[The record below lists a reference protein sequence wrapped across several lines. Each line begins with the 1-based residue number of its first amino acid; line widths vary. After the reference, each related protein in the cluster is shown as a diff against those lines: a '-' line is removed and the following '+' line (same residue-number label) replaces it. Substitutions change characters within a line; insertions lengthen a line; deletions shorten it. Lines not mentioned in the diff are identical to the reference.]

1 MARIKVKYV
10 GPIKEGLTGANKFIE
25 FKGVTLF
32 IGDQGSGK
40 STIAKL
46 YSTLSWLEKALMR
59 GDFSIAQ
66 FNSRN
71 GFKNNLAYQG
81 IDSYLSE
88 KSEIEYQGT
97 AYHIQYNGKTNQ
109 TEAILQKTA
118 TYHYPKIMYVP
129 AERNFVSA
137 IDKADTIN
145 LLPAP
150 LFTFL
155 AEYSAAK
162 RSIKTAIKLPVSDI
176 RFRYNPNS
184 DTSYI
189 VGEDYEIDLLHASSG
204 FQSMTPLYLVT
215 RYLAGEIDK
224 EVSLAT
230 SRISLKQKA
239 QLEKIIDQAPVAW
252 KKAWAN
258 TKVQDQLQYN
268 SFINVVEELEQN
280 LYPSSQK
287 QLLFSL
293 IGYKNKRPQDRLV
306 LTTHSL
312 YLLGY
317 LGLAIKGHQL
327 QQLIAQLPEEE
338 AITKQKQLQ
347 QLLPLDATIAAD
359 KLSLYQMGTDGSIS
373 NIQSKRGFP
382 SEDND
387 LNEAMMEAND
397 LFTDLLELQQKTLQD
412 NSSKVIF

>member
-1 MARIKVKYV
+1 MARIKVKHV
-10 GPIKEGLTGANKFIE
+10 GPIKEGLTGENEFIE

-46 YSTLSWLEKALMR
+46 YSTLAWLEKVLMR

-71 GFKNNLAYQG
+71 GFKNNLAYYG
-81 IDSYLSE
+81 IERYLSE

-97 AYHIQYNGKTNQ
+97 AYHIKYNGQENQ
-109 TEAILQKTA
+109 TEAILQET
-118 TYHYPKIMYVP
+118 TVYHYPKIMYVP

-155 AEYSAAK
+155 VEYSAAK
-162 RSIKTAIKLPVSDI
+162 KSIRAEIKLPVSDI
-176 RFRYNPNS
+176 KFRYNPNS

-189 VGEDYEIDLLHASSG
+189 VGQDYEIDLLNASSG

-215 RYLAGEIDK
+215 RYLASEIDK
-224 EVSLAT
+224 EVNVAT
-230 SRISLKQKA
+230 TRISLRQKA
-239 QLEKIIDQAPVAW
+239 QLEKIIDQSPITW
-252 KKAWAN
+252 QKEWAT

-293 IGYKNKRPQDRLV
+293 IGYKNQHPQDRLV

-317 LGLAIKGHQL
+317 LGLAIKGHQIQQLITQLPKEKATVAQQQL
-327 QQLIAQLPEEE
+327 QQLI
-338 AITKQKQLQ
+338 
-347 QLLPLDATIAAD
+347 PLEATIAAEE
-359 KLSLYQMGTDGSIS
+359 LSLYQMGTDGSIR
-373 NIQSKRGFP
+373 NIQSQRGFP
-382 SEDND
+382 TEDND

-397 LFTDLLELQQKTLQD
+397 LFTDLLELQQKWQ
-412 NSSKVIF
+412 

>member
-1 MARIKVKYV
+1 MARIKVKHV
-10 GPIKEGLTGANKFIE
+10 GPIKEGLTGENEFIE

-59 GDFSIAQ
+59 GDFSIGQ

-81 IDSYLSE
+81 IEGYLSE
-88 KSEIEYQGT
+88 RSEIEYQGT
-97 AYHIQYNGKTNQ
+97 AYHIKYKGQENQ
-109 TEAILQKTA
+109 TEATLQNA
-118 TYHYPKIMYVP
+118 ANYHYPKIMYVP

-155 AEYSAAK
+155 VEYSAAK
-162 RSIKTAIKLPVSDI
+162 KSIRTNIKLPVSDI
-176 RFRYNPNS
+176 AFRYNSNS

-189 VGEDYEIDLLHASSG
+189 VGQDYEIDLLNASSG

-215 RYLAGEIDK
+215 RYLASEIDK
-224 EVSLAT
+224 EVNIAT
-230 SRISLKQKA
+230 NRISLKQKE
-239 QLEKIIDQAPVAW
+239 QLAKIIDQSPVAW
-252 KKAWAN
+252 QKDWAA
-258 TKVQDQLQYN
+258 TKVDDQLQYN

-293 IGYKNKRPQDRLV
+293 MGYKNQHPQDRLV

-317 LGLAIKGHQL
+317 LGLAVKGHQI
-327 QQLIAQLPEEE
+327 QQLTTQLPEEE
-338 AITKQKQLQ
+338 ATVALQ
-347 QLLPLDATIAAD
+347 ELHNLVPLEATIAA
-359 KLSLYQMGTDGSIS
+359 KELSIYQMKNGSIR
-373 NIQSKRGFP
+373 NIQSKKGLP

-387 LNEAMMEAND
+387 LNEAMMKAND
-397 LFTDLLELQQKTLQD
+397 LFTDLLELQQKTSCS
-412 NSSKVIF
+412 NSLL

>member
-1 MARIKVKYV
+1 MAKLKVKHV
-10 GPIKEGLTGANKFIE
+10 GPIKAGLIGENEFIE

-59 GDFSIAQ
+59 GDFSVEQ
-66 FNSRN
+66 FNARN
-71 GFKNNLAYQG
+71 GFKNNLQYQG
-81 IDSYLSE
+81 IDTYLSTQS
-88 KSEIEYQGT
+88 KVEYKGE
-97 AYHIQYNGKTNQ
+97 AYHIKYNGKENKIQ
-109 TEAILQKTA
+109 TKLLKKAA
-118 TYHYPKIMYVP
+118 YNYPKIMYVP

-137 IDKADTIN
+137 IDKADTIT

-155 AEYSAAK
+155 VEYRAAK
-162 RSIKTAIKLPVSDI
+162 KGVKEKIKLPISNI
-176 RFRYNPNS
+176 QYRYNSNS

-189 VGEDYEIDLLHASSG
+189 IGQDYEIDLLRASSG

-215 RYLAGEIDK
+215 RYLSDNINQELSIAK
-224 EVSLAT
+224 
-230 SRISLKQKA
+230 SRLSLKQKE
-239 QLEKIIDQAPVAW
+239 QLEKIIIQTPIEW
-252 KKAWAN
+252 KRDWAEAKLN
-258 TKVQDQLQYN
+258 DQLQHN
-268 SFINVVEELEQN
+268 SFINVVVELEQN

-293 IGYKNKRPQDRLV
+293 IGYKNRRAADRLV

-317 LGLAIKGHQL
+317 LGLCIKAHQL
-327 QQLIAQLPEEE
+327 QHIIQQLPQEQTKKAQERLQKLVPLE
-338 AITKQKQLQ
+338 AAINPQ
-347 QLLPLDATIAAD
+347 Q
-359 KLSLYQMGTDGSIS
+359 LSLYQLNSDGSIES
-373 NIQSKRGFP
+373 IQSKRGFP
-382 SEDND
+382 SEEND

-397 LFTDLLELQQKTLQD
+397 LFTDLLELQQKWQ
-412 NSSKVIF
+412 